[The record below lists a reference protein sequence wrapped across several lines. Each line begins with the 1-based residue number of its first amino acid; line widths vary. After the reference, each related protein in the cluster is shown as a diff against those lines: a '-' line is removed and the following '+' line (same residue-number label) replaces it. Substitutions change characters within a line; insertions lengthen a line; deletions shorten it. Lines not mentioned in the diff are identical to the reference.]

1 MDNKS
6 HSYNAVFVVLFKKIY
21 SFVKELESL
30 SISGR
35 IKEALAAVDGW

>member
-1 MDNKS
+1 ML
-6 HSYNAVFVVLFKKIY
+6 YLLCCFKIIY

-35 IKEALAAVDGW
+35 IKEALAVC